1 MCSMSLSGTTADTS
15 SDAQRPLRRDIRL
28 LGDLLG
34 QVLLEQEGQALF
46 DIEERVRQTSRQ
58 GDFAAVQAIV
68 SSLSLDEQARL
79 VRAFSLYF
87 QLTNLA
93 EQHHRIRRRRQYAVE
108 QRVGSESLHA
118 AFRRLT
124 DAGVDQAAIRRA
136 AGQVSLQLVLT
147 AHPTE
152 ATRRTV
158 LAAQLGV
165 SALLHQ
171 LDDPQLSEAGRHDV
185 EDTLAELITTL
196 WQTDETRAKRPRVVD
211 EIRHGLWFFEQSLFD
226 VAPALVGDYRRWL
239 PEAPLPLRFG
249 SWIGGDQDGNPNA
262 GPETLTQAVDRARKL
277 IIERYIA
284 EVHDLARTLGVSSSV
299 VDINEDVLTTTATD
313 ASAMPKVDSDIGTSL
328 DEEPYRRKL
337 WMMWHRLR
345 RTLSAEGPHAYAS
358 IDEFRADLDIIDAS
372 LRAHRG
378 DRIANGR
385 LASLRRRVELF
396 GFHVAKVDVRV
407 HARDLER
414 AAERIGDT
422 LQTVATL
429 QREHGEAVCDTLIL
443 SGTTGA
449 APVLR
454 ALEMTRDAGLTVAV
468 VPLFETIEDLQHAGE
483 VVDALMRDPAFSALL
498 ERRGRRIEIMVGY
511 SDSAKDGGYL
521 SAQWEIYRAQ
531 EDLAEVAARH
541 DVQLTIF
548 HGRGG
553 STGRGGGPTHAAILA
568 QPAGHPP
575 GRLKLTEQGE
585 TISFKYGL
593 PGLAYRNLEAALSAT
608 LLSAFPDVAR
618 SAAPPFGRDLITDAA
633 RRAEEAY
640 RSLVWTNPAF
650 VAFFRSFT
658 PVDELALLEI
668 GSRPARR
675 PAADSEY
682 LESLRAIPWV
692 FAWTQNR
699 CLLPAWY
706 GCGTGLAPIAETPAG
721 LESLR
726 RLYQEWPFFR
736 SIVEN
741 LEMTLAKTSL
751 DIARCYLT
759 LVPAEAEPERHFA
772 LIEEEHAR
780 TTRLVLDIVE
790 ARQLLDR
797 HPVVQRAIHLRNP
810 YVNPINAV
818 QVELLRT
825 YRAGDADAARP
836 LVRTI
841 AGISAGLRNSG

>member
-1 MCSMSLSGTTADTS
+1 MSSVDLP
-15 SDAQRPLRRDIRL
+15 SDAQLPLRRDIRL
-28 LGDLLG
+28 LGGILG
-34 QVLLEQEGQALF
+34 QVILEQEGQALF
-46 DIEERVRQTSRQ
+46 DSEERVRQTSRQ
-58 GDFAAVQAIV
+58 GDYAGVQRLV
-68 SSLSLDEQARL
+68 STLSLDEQARL
-79 VRAFSLYF
+79 VRAFSLFF

-108 QRVGSESLHA
+108 QRVGAESLDA
-118 AFRRLT
+118 AFDRLRS
-124 DAGVDQAAIRRA
+124 AGVQDVDLKQAAR
-136 AGQVSLQLVLT
+136 QVSLELVLT

-158 LAAQLGV
+158 LTAQLGI

-171 LDDPQLSEAGRHDV
+171 LDDAELSDAGRRDI

-226 VAPALVGDYRRWL
+226 VAPALVGDYRRRL
-239 PEAPLPLRFG
+239 PGAPLPLRFG
-249 SWIGGDQDGNPNA
+249 SWIGGDQDGNPHA
-262 GPETLTQAVDRARKL
+262 GPDTLTGAIDRARRL
-277 IIERYIA
+277 VIERYLS
-284 EVHDLARTLGVSSSV
+284 EVHELARTLGVSSSV
-299 VDINEDVLTTTATD
+299 VEVDAAILETTAHD
-313 ASAMPKVDSDIGTSL
+313 AALMPQVNTDIGASL

-345 RTLSAEGPHAYAS
+345 RTLTADGPNPYDSA
-358 IDEFRADLDIIDAS
+358 DQFRADLDMIDAS

-378 DRIANGR
+378 ERIANGR
-385 LASLRRRVELF
+385 LAALRRRVELF
-396 GFHVAKVDVRV
+396 GFHVAKMDVRV
-407 HARDLER
+407 HARDLDASADRINETL
-414 AAERIGDT
+414 AAVAR
-422 LQTVATL
+422 LQ
-429 QREHGEAVCDTLIL
+429 QEHGEAVCDTLIL
-443 SGTTGA
+443 SGTTGS

-454 ALEMTRDAGLTVAV
+454 ALEMTQAAGLALAI
-468 VPLFETIEDLQHAGE
+468 VPLFESIEDLQHAGAIVE
-483 VVDALMRDPAFSALL
+483 ELIREPAFADLL
-498 ERRGRRIEIMVGY
+498 ERRQRRLEVMVGY

-521 SAQWEIYRAQ
+521 AAQWEIYRAQ
-531 EDLAEVAARH
+531 EDLAAVAACH
-541 DVQLTIF
+541 DVELTIF

-608 LLSAFPDVAR
+608 LLAAFPDVVG
-618 SAAPPFGRDLITDAA
+618 SAAPPHGRDLMADAA
-633 RRAEEAY
+633 RRAEEVY
-640 RSLVWTNPAF
+640 RALVWNDPTF
-650 VAFFRSFT
+650 VAFFRAFT
-658 PVDELALLEI
+658 PVEELALLEI

-675 PAADSEY
+675 PSASEF
-682 LESLRAIPWV
+682 LGSLRAIPWV

-699 CLLPAWY
+699 SLLPAWY
-706 GCGTGLAPIAETPAG
+706 GCGSGLAPLAGTPAG
-721 LESLR
+721 LDTLR
-726 RLYQEWPFFR
+726 RLYHEWPFFR

-751 DIARCYLT
+751 DIARSYLP
-759 LVPAEAEPERHFA
+759 LVPDEAEPARHFA
-772 LIEEEHAR
+772 LIEAEHAR
-780 TTRLVLDIVE
+780 TEQVVLDIVE
-790 ARQLLDR
+790 ARALLDR
-797 HPVVQRAIHLRNP
+797 HPVVQRTIHLRNP

-818 QVELLRT
+818 QVELLQR
-825 YRAGDADAARP
+825 YRGGDQAAARP

>member
-1 MCSMSLSGTTADTS
+1 MPPSPAAT
-15 SDAQRPLRRDIRL
+15 DAQRPLRRDIRL
-28 LGDLLG
+28 LGEILG
-34 QVLLEQEGQALF
+34 QVILEQEGRALY
-46 DIEERVRQTSRQ
+46 DIEERVRLTSRD
-58 GDFAAVQAIV
+58 GDFPAVRRIV
-68 SSLSLDEQARL
+68 AGLPLDDQARL
-79 VRAFSLYF
+79 VRAFSMYF
-87 QLTNLA
+87 QLVNLA

-108 QRVGSESLHA
+108 QRVPAESLDA
-118 AFRRLT
+118 AFRRLRE
-124 DAGVDQAAIRRA
+124 AGLDDEAIARGARD
-136 AGQVSLQLVLT
+136 VSLELVLT

-158 LAAQLGV
+158 LTAQLGV
-165 SALLHQ
+165 SELLHQ
-171 LDDPQLSEAGRHDV
+171 LDDPQLSPAGRRDV
-185 EDTLAELITTL
+185 EDALAELITTL

-211 EIRHGLWFFEQSLFD
+211 EIRHGLWFFEQSLFE

-239 PEAPLPLRFG
+239 PGAPLPLRFG

-262 GPETLTQAVDRARKL
+262 GPDTLVEAVERARRL
-277 IIERYIA
+277 VIERYID
-284 EVHDLARTLGVSSSV
+284 EVRDLARTVGVSSSV
-299 VDINEDVLTTTATD
+299 VDVDD
-313 ASAMPKVDSDIGTSL
+313 AVVASTEADAAAMPQVAADIGTTL

-345 RTLSAEGPHAYAS
+345 RTLTGTEPHAYAS
-358 IDEFRADLDIIDAS
+358 ADEFRADLDLIDRS

-385 LASLRRRVELF
+385 LAALRRRVEIF

-407 HARDLER
+407 HARDLEQGTDRVR
-414 AAERIGDT
+414 AT
-422 LQTVATL
+422 LRTVAEL
-429 QREHGEAVCDTLIL
+429 QAAHGPVVCDTLVL
-443 SGTTGA
+443 SGTTGVE
-449 APVLR
+449 PVLR
-454 ALEMTRDAGLTVAV
+454 ALALTDEAGVQMSI
-468 VPLFETIEDLQHAGE
+468 VPLFESIEDLRRAGA
-483 VVDALMRDPAFSALL
+483 VVDTLITQPAFAARL
-498 ERRGRRIEIMVGY
+498 EARGRRLEVMVGY

-531 EDLAEVAARH
+531 EDLAAVAARH
-541 DVQLTIF
+541 GVELTIF

-568 QPAGHPP
+568 QPPGHPP

-618 SAAPPFGRDLITDAA
+618 PHAPEYGRALITEAA
-633 RRAEEAY
+633 ARAEEAY
-640 RSLVWTNPAF
+640 RALVWQSATF
-650 VAFFRSFT
+650 VDFFRAFT

-675 PAADSEY
+675 PAADAEY
-682 LESLRAIPWV
+682 LGSLRAIPWV

-699 CLLPAWY
+699 TLLPAWY
-706 GCGTGLAPIAETPAG
+706 GCGTGLAPIAEAPGG
-721 LESLR
+721 LETLR
-726 RLYQEWPFFR
+726 RLYREWPFFR
-736 SIVEN
+736 TIVEN

-751 DIARCYLT
+751 DIARSYLS
-759 LVPAEAEPERHFA
+759 LVPAEAEPARHFA
-772 LIEEEHAR
+772 QIEDEHQR

-790 ARQLLDR
+790 AKALLDR
-797 HPVVQRAIHLRNP
+797 HPVVQRTIHLRNP

-818 QVELLRT
+818 QVELLRR
-825 YRAGDADAARP
+825 YRAGDERAARP

>member
-1 MCSMSLSGTTADTS
+1 MRGMPTANPV

-28 LGDLLG
+28 LGELLG
-34 QVLLEQEGQALF
+34 QVILEQEGQVLF

-58 GDFAAVQAIV
+58 GDFAGVQEIV
-68 SSLSLDEQARL
+68 ASLSLDEQARL

-93 EQHHRIRRRRQYAVE
+93 EQHHRIRRRRQYAAE
-108 QRVGSESLHA
+108 QRVGAESLDA
-118 AFRRLT
+118 AFTRLA
-124 DAGVDQAAIRRA
+124 DAGVSHDDLRRA
-136 AGQVSLQLVLT
+136 AGQVSLALVLT

-158 LAAQLGV
+158 LTAQLGV

-171 LDDPQLSEAGRHDV
+171 LDDPQLTDAGRRNV
-185 EDTLAELITTL
+185 EDALAELITTL

-239 PEAPLPLRFG
+239 PDAPLPLRFG

-262 GPETLTQAVDRARKL
+262 GPGTLRQAVERARHL
-277 IIERYIA
+277 IINRYLD
-284 EVHDLARTLGVSSSV
+284 EVHELARSLGVSSSV
-299 VDINEDVLTTTATD
+299 VDVDRELLETTEAD
-313 ASAMPKVDSDIGTSL
+313 AGQMPKVNADIGTSL

-345 RTLSAEGPHAYAS
+345 RTVTGDGPHAYVSA
-358 IDEFRADLDIIDAS
+358 DQFRADLDLIDRS

-407 HARDLER
+407 HARDLDQGEDR
-414 AAERIGDT
+414 VAET
-422 LQTVATL
+422 LRTVATL
-429 QREHGEAVCDTLIL
+429 QESHGPAVCDTLIL
-443 SGTTGA
+443 SGTTGT

-454 ALEMTRDAGLTVAV
+454 ALQMTRDAGAALAI
-468 VPLFETIEDLQHAGE
+468 VPLFETIEDLQRAGA
-483 VVDALMRDPAFSALL
+483 VVDAMIRDEAFADLL
-498 ERRGRRIEIMVGY
+498 DRRGRRLEVMVGY

-531 EDLAEVAARH
+531 EDLAAVAARH
-541 DVQLTIF
+541 DVELTIF

-618 SAAPPFGRDLITDAA
+618 SAAPADGRDLMTDAA
-633 RRAEEAY
+633 QRAEGVY
-640 RSLVWTNPAF
+640 RALVWNNPAF
-650 VAFFRSFT
+650 VAFFRTFT

-675 PAADSEY
+675 PAQDAAF

-706 GCGTGLAPIAETPAG
+706 GCGSGLAPIAETPAG
-721 LESLR
+721 LETLR
-726 RLYQEWPFFR
+726 RLYREWPFFR

-741 LEMTLAKTSL
+741 LEMTLAKTSF
-751 DIARCYLT
+751 DIARRYLS
-759 LVPAEAEPERHFA
+759 LAPPDAEPERHFA
-772 LIEEEHAR
+772 LIETEHAR
-780 TTRLVLDIVE
+780 TTQLVLDIVE
-790 ARQLLDR
+790 AQHLLDR
-797 HPVVQRAIHLRNP
+797 HPVVQRTIHLRNP

-818 QVELLRT
+818 QVELLRR
-825 YRAGDADAARP
+825 YRGGDQQAARP

>member
-1 MCSMSLSGTTADTS
+1 MALMPNASQV

-34 QVLLEQEGQALF
+34 QVILEQEGQALF

-58 GDFAAVQAIV
+58 GDFAAVQQIV

-108 QRVGSESLHA
+108 QRVGAESLDA
-118 AFRRLT
+118 AFRRLA
-124 DAGVDQAAIRRA
+124 DAGVNEAAVRKA
-136 AGQVSLQLVLT
+136 AQHVSLELVLT

-171 LDDPQLSEAGRHDV
+171 LDDPQLSHAGRRDV
-185 EDTLAELITTL
+185 EDALAELITTL

-239 PEAPLPLRFG
+239 PGAPLPLRFG

-262 GPETLTQAVDRARKL
+262 GPDTLTQAVERARRL
-277 IIERYIA
+277 VINRYLD
-284 EVHDLARTLGVSSSV
+284 EVHELARSLGVSSSV
-299 VDINEDVLTTTATD
+299 VDVDEAVLTTTEAD
-313 ASAMPKVDSDIGTSL
+313 AAAMPKVNAEIGTSL

-345 RTLSAEGPHAYAS
+345 RTLHQDGPHGYVSA
-358 IDEFRADLDIIDAS
+358 DEFRADLDLIDSS

-385 LASLRRRVELF
+385 LAALRRRVELF

-407 HARDLER
+407 HARDLEAGHARVAETLR
-414 AAERIGDT
+414 A
-422 LQTVATL
+422 VATL
-429 QREHGEAVCDTLIL
+429 QQAHGPAICDTLIL
-443 SGTTGA
+443 SGTTGS

-454 ALEMTRDAGLTVAV
+454 ALAMTREADVTLAV
-468 VPLFETIEDLQHAGE
+468 VPLFETIDDLQRAGE
-483 VVDALMRDPAFSALL
+483 VVDALIREPAFAALL
-498 ERRGRRIEIMVGY
+498 DRRGRRLEVMVGY

-531 EDLAEVAARH
+531 EDLATVAARH
-541 DVQLTIF
+541 DVELTIF

-618 SAAPPFGRDLITDAA
+618 STAPSFGRDVMIEAA
-633 RRAEEAY
+633 RRAEHAY
-640 RSLVWTNPAF
+640 RALVWNNPAF
-650 VAFFRSFT
+650 VAFFRAFT

-675 PAADSEY
+675 PAEDAAY
-682 LESLRAIPWV
+682 LQSLRAIPWV

-706 GCGTGLAPIAETPAG
+706 GCGTGLAPLAETRAG
-721 LESLR
+721 LETLR
-726 RLYQEWPFFR
+726 ALYREWPFFR

-741 LEMTLAKTSL
+741 LEMTLAKSSL
-751 DIARCYLT
+751 DIARRYLS
-759 LVPAEAEPERHFA
+759 LVPAAAEPERHFA
-772 LIEEEHAR
+772 LIEAEHAL

-790 ARQLLDR
+790 ATQLLDR
-797 HPVVQRAIHLRNP
+797 HLVVQRTIRLRNP

-818 QVELLRT
+818 QVELLRR
-825 YRAGDADAARP
+825 YRGGDQQAARP

>member
-1 MCSMSLSGTTADTS
+1 
-15 SDAQRPLRRDIRL
+15 
-28 LGDLLG
+28 
-34 QVLLEQEGQALF
+34 
-46 DIEERVRQTSRQ
+46 
-58 GDFAAVQAIV
+58 
-68 SSLSLDEQARL
+68 
-79 VRAFSLYF
+79 
-87 QLTNLA
+87 
-93 EQHHRIRRRRQYAVE
+93 
-108 QRVGSESLHA
+108 
-118 AFRRLT
+118 
-124 DAGVDQAAIRRA
+124 
-136 AGQVSLQLVLT
+136 VLT

-158 LAAQLGV
+158 LAAQLGI

-171 LDDPQLSEAGRHDV
+171 LDDPQLSDAGRRDV
-185 EDTLAELITTL
+185 EDALAELITTL

-226 VAPALVGDYRRWL
+226 VAPALVGDYRRRL
-239 PEAPLPLRFG
+239 PGAPLPLRFG
-249 SWIGGDQDGNPNA
+249 SWIGGDQDGNPHT
-262 GPETLTQAVDRARKL
+262 GPDTLTQAIERARRL
-277 IIERYIA
+277 VIERYLD
-284 EVHDLARTLGVSSSV
+284 ELHDLARTLGVSSSV
-299 VDINEDVLTTTATD
+299 VAVDEAILTTTEA
-313 ASAMPKVDSDIGTSL
+313 AAQAMPKVNAEIGASL

-345 RTLSAEGPHAYAS
+345 RTLTSEGPHAYVTAE
-358 IDEFRADLDIIDAS
+358 EFSADLDMIDAS

-385 LASLRRRVELF
+385 LAALRRRVELF
-396 GFHVAKVDVRV
+396 GFHVAKMDVRV
-407 HARDLER
+407 HARDLGTS
-414 AAERIGDT
+414 ADRINET
-422 LQTVATL
+422 LRTVAML
-429 QREHGEAVCDTLIL
+429 QGQHGPAVCNTLVL

-449 APVLR
+449 APVLQ
-454 ALEMTRDAGLTVAV
+454 ALEMTREAGVTLAI
-468 VPLFETIEDLQHAGE
+468 VPLFESIADLQQAGQVVESLIGDAAFADLLARRHRRLE
-483 VVDALMRDPAFSALL
+483 V
-498 ERRGRRIEIMVGY
+498 MVGY

-521 SAQWEIYRAQ
+521 TAQWEIYRAQ
-531 EDLAEVAARH
+531 EDLAAVAARH
-541 DVQLTIF
+541 DVELTIF

-608 LLSAFPDVAR
+608 LLAAFPDVVG
-618 SAAPPFGRDLITDAA
+618 SAAPPFGRDLMIEAA
-633 RRAEEAY
+633 RGAEEAY
-640 RSLVWTNPAF
+640 RALVWQDPTF
-650 VAFFRSFT
+650 VPFFRAFT
-658 PVDELALLEI
+658 PVEELSLLEI

-675 PAADSEY
+675 PSSSEF
-682 LESLRAIPWV
+682 LQSLRAIPWV

-706 GCGTGLAPIAETPAG
+706 GCGSGLAPIAASAEG
-721 LESLR
+721 LASLR

-741 LEMTLAKTSL
+741 LEMTLAKTSF
-751 DIARCYLT
+751 DIARSYLS
-759 LVPAEAEPERHFA
+759 LVPAEAEPDRHFA

-780 TTRLVLDIVE
+780 TTQLVLDIVE
-790 ARQLLDR
+790 AQHLLDR

-818 QVELLRT
+818 QVELLRR
-825 YRAGDADAARP
+825 YRSGDTDAARP

>member
-1 MCSMSLSGTTADTS
+1 MTGMPTAAQI

-28 LGDLLG
+28 LGELLG
-34 QVLLEQEGQALF
+34 QVILEQEGQALF
-46 DIEERVRQTSRQ
+46 DIEERVRLTSRD
-58 GDFAAVQAIV
+58 GEFAAVQGIV
-68 SSLSLDEQARL
+68 SSLSLDEQARI

-108 QRVGSESLHA
+108 QRVGAESLDA

-124 DAGVDQAAIRRA
+124 DAGVGEAALRQAA
-136 AGQVSLQLVLT
+136 QHVSLELVLT

-171 LDDPQLSEAGRHDV
+171 LDDPQLSDAGRRDI
-185 EDTLAELITTL
+185 EDALAELITTL

-239 PEAPLPLRFG
+239 PDAPLPLRFG

-262 GPETLTQAVDRARKL
+262 GPDTLTEAVERARRL
-277 IIERYIA
+277 VITRYLD
-284 EVHDLARTLGVSSSV
+284 EVHDLARSLGVSSSV
-299 VDINEDVLTTTATD
+299 VEVDEALLASTEADAT
-313 ASAMPKVDSDIGTSL
+313 AMPKVNTDIGTSL

-345 RTLSAEGPHAYAS
+345 RTLHADGPHAYAS
-358 IDEFRADLDIIDAS
+358 ADEFRADLDLIDRS

-385 LASLRRRVELF
+385 LAALRRRVELF
-396 GFHVAKVDVRV
+396 GFHVAKMDVRV
-407 HARDLER
+407 HARDLEPGR
-414 AAERIGDT
+414 DRIAET
-422 LQTVATL
+422 LRTVAAL
-429 QREHGEAVCDTLIL
+429 QQTHGPAVCDTLIL
-443 SGTTGA
+443 SGTTGS
-449 APVLR
+449 APVLH
-454 ALEMTRDAGLTVAV
+454 ALAMTQEAGVTLAI
-468 VPLFETIEDLQHAGE
+468 VPLFETIDDLQRAGD
-483 VVDALMRDPAFSALL
+483 VMDGLMREPAFAALL
-498 ERRGRRIEIMVGY
+498 ERRGRRLEVMVGY

-531 EDLAEVAARH
+531 EDLAAVAARH
-541 DVQLTIF
+541 DVELTIF

-608 LLSAFPDVAR
+608 LLSAFPDVVG
-618 SAAPPFGRDLITDAA
+618 SAAPSLGRELMADAA
-633 RRAEEAY
+633 RRAEQAY
-640 RSLVWTNPAF
+640 RAFVWTNPQF
-650 VAFFRSFT
+650 VAFFRAFT
-658 PVDELALLEI
+658 PVDELSLLEI

-675 PAADSEY
+675 PAEEAAF
-682 LESLRAIPWV
+682 LQSLRAIPWV

-699 CLLPAWY
+699 CLLPAWF
-706 GCGTGLAPIAETPAG
+706 GCGTGLAPIAETRAG
-721 LESLR
+721 LDTLR
-726 RLYQEWPFFR
+726 RLYREWPFFQ

-751 DIARCYLT
+751 DIARRYLS
-759 LVPAEAEPERHFA
+759 LVPADAEPERHFA
-772 LIEEEHAR
+772 AIEAEHAR
-780 TTRLVLDIVE
+780 TTQLVLDIVE
-790 ARQLLDR
+790 ATHLLDR
-797 HPVVQRAIHLRNP
+797 HPVVQRTIHLRNP

-818 QVELLRT
+818 QVELLRR
-825 YRAGDADAARP
+825 YRGGDQQAARP

>member
-1 MCSMSLSGTTADTS
+1 MPVSEPVT
-15 SDAQRPLRRDIRL
+15 DAQLPLRRDIRL
-28 LGDLLG
+28 LGELLG
-34 QVLLEQEGQALF
+34 QVILEQEGQALF
-46 DIEERVRQTSRQ
+46 DIEERVRLTSRR
-58 GDFAAVQAIV
+58 GEFANVQDIV
-68 SSLSLDEQARL
+68 SGLSLDEQARL

-108 QRVGSESLHA
+108 QRVPAESLDE
-118 AFRRLT
+118 AFRRLR
-124 DAGVDQAAIRRA
+124 DAGVSDEALA
-136 AGQVSLQLVLT
+136 AGARHVSLELVLT

-171 LDDPQLSEAGRHDV
+171 LDDPQLSVAGRRDV
-185 EDTLAELITTL
+185 EDALAELITTL

-239 PEAPLPLRFG
+239 PGAPLPLRFG
-249 SWIGGDQDGNPNA
+249 SWIGGDQDGNPNT
-262 GPETLTQAVDRARKL
+262 GPETLTQAVERARRL
-277 IIERYIA
+277 VLARYID
-284 EVHDLARTLGVSSSV
+284 EVHALARTLGVSSSV
-299 VDINEDVLTTTATD
+299 VEVDAEID
-313 ASAMPKVDSDIGTSL
+313 ASIDADVQQMPKVDAEIGTSL

-337 WMMWHRLR
+337 WLMWHRLR
-345 RTLSAEGPHAYAS
+345 RTLSGEGPHAYAS
-358 IDEFRADLDIIDAS
+358 ADQFRRDLDLIDHS

-378 DRIANGR
+378 VRIANGR

-396 GFHVAKVDVRV
+396 GFHVAKMDVRV
-407 HARDLER
+407 HARDLDTGR
-414 AAERIGDT
+414 ERIA
-422 LQTVATL
+422 ATL
-429 QREHGEAVCDTLIL
+429 AAVVELQRTHGPTVCDTLIL
-443 SGTTGA
+443 SGTTGS
-449 APVLR
+449 APVLQ
-454 ALEMTRDAGLTVAV
+454 ALELTAEAGLTLAI
-468 VPLFETIEDLQHAGE
+468 VPLFETIEDLQHAGAIVDGLLGEPRFVERVAARGNRLE
-483 VVDALMRDPAFSALL
+483 V
-498 ERRGRRIEIMVGY
+498 MVGY

-521 SAQWEIYRAQ
+521 AAQWEIYRAQ
-531 EDLAEVAARH
+531 EDLAAVAARH
-541 DVQLTIF
+541 GVELTIF

-618 SAAPPFGRDLITDAA
+618 SHAPDYGRALMREAAT
-633 RRAEEAY
+633 RAEAAY
-640 RSLVWTNPAF
+640 RELVWQSPTF
-650 VAFFRSFT
+650 VAFFRAFT
-658 PVDELALLEI
+658 PVDELTLLEI

-675 PAADSEY
+675 PTADTAF
-682 LESLRAIPWV
+682 LGSLRAIPWV

-699 CLLPAWY
+699 TLLPAWY
-706 GCGTGLAPIAETPAG
+706 GCGSGLAPVAETADG
-721 LESLR
+721 LATLR
-726 RLYQEWPFFR
+726 RLYHEWPFFQ

-751 DIARCYLT
+751 DIARRYLS
-759 LVPAEAEPERHFA
+759 LVPAGAEPERHFA
-772 LIEEEHAR
+772 RIEAEHLR
-780 TTRLVLDIVE
+780 TTQLVLDIVE
-790 ARQLLDR
+790 ARALLDR

-818 QVELLRT
+818 QVELLRR
-825 YRAGDADAARP
+825 YRDGDPQAARP

>member
-1 MCSMSLSGTTADTS
+1 MPTANPV

-28 LGDLLG
+28 LGELLG
-34 QVLLEQEGQALF
+34 QVILEQEGQVLF
-46 DIEERVRQTSRQ
+46 DIEERVRLTSRQ
-58 GDFAAVQAIV
+58 GDVAGVQDIV
-68 SSLSLDEQARL
+68 ASLSLDEQARL

-108 QRVGSESLHA
+108 QRVGAESLDA
-118 AFRRLT
+118 AFARLA
-124 DAGVDQAAIRRA
+124 DAGVGKEALREASRH
-136 AGQVSLQLVLT
+136 VSLELVLT

-158 LAAQLGV
+158 LTAQLGV

-171 LDDPQLSEAGRHDV
+171 LDDPQLSDAGRRDV

-239 PEAPLPLRFG
+239 PDAPLPLRFG

-262 GPETLTQAVDRARKL
+262 GPETFVQAVDRARRL
-277 IIERYIA
+277 ILGRYLD
-284 EVHDLARTLGVSSSV
+284 EVHALARSLGVSSSV
-299 VDINEDVLTTTATD
+299 VAVD
-313 ASAMPKVDSDIGTSL
+313 AALLESTEADARQMPKVNSDIGTSL

-345 RTLSAEGPHAYAS
+345 RTMTGEGPHAYESA
-358 IDEFRADLDIIDAS
+358 DQFAADLDLIDRS

-407 HARDLER
+407 HARDLEQ
-414 AAERIGDT
+414 APARIMET
-422 LQTVATL
+422 LRTVADL
-429 QREHGEAVCDTLIL
+429 QRAHGPAVCDTLVL
-443 SGTTGA
+443 SGTTGTG
-449 APVLR
+449 PVLR
-454 ALEMTRDAGLTVAV
+454 ALEMTREAGATLAV
-468 VPLFETIEDLQHAGE
+468 VPLFETIDDLQRAGAVME
-483 VVDALMRDPAFSALL
+483 ATLGDANFADLV
-498 ERRGRRIEIMVGY
+498 ERRGRRLEVMVGY

-531 EDLAEVAARH
+531 EDLAAVAARH
-541 DVQLTIF
+541 DVELTIF

-608 LLSAFPDVAR
+608 LLSAFPEVAR
-618 SAAPPFGRDLITDAA
+618 SAAPEEGRTLMAEAA
-633 RRAEEAY
+633 RRAEDAY
-640 RSLVWTNPAF
+640 RALVWNNPAF
-650 VAFFRSFT
+650 VAFFRTFT
-658 PVDELALLEI
+658 PVTELSLLEI

-675 PAADSEY
+675 AADDSAF

-706 GCGTGLAPIAETPAG
+706 GCGSGLAPMAETSDG
-721 LESLR
+721 LASLR
-726 RLYQEWPFFR
+726 RLYRDWPFFR

-741 LEMTLAKTSL
+741 LEMTLAKTSF
-751 DIARCYLT
+751 DIARRYLT
-759 LVPAEAEPERHFA
+759 LVPAEAEPDRHFA
-772 LIEEEHAR
+772 LIEAEHQR
-780 TTRLVLDIVE
+780 TMQLVLDIVE
-790 ARQLLDR
+790 ARHLLDR
-797 HPVVQRAIHLRNP
+797 HPVVQRTIHLRNP

-818 QVELLRT
+818 QVELLRR
-825 YRAGDADAARP
+825 YRGGDQEAARP